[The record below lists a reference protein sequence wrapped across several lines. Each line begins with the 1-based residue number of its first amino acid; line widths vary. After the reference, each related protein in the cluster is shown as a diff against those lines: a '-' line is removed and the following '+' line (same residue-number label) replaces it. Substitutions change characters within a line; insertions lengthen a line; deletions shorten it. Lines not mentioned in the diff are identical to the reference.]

1 MKVAEDEAKL
11 HWLPGGHNRG
21 PGEDGEV
28 LPDWIKV
35 FHRYFEEQENSQS
48 QTERQEQAC
57 IQIRTMQRTI
67 LPPPEAL
74 GANGKEAELHT
85 EVAERDTTITRL

>member
-11 HWLPGGHNRG
+11 RWLPGGHSRG

-35 FHRYFEEQENSQS
+35 FHRYFEEKENSQS
-48 QTERQEQAC
+48 RTERQEQTC
-57 IQIRTMQRTI
+57 IQI
-67 LPPPEAL
+67 
-74 GANGKEAELHT
+74 
-85 EVAERDTTITRL
+85 